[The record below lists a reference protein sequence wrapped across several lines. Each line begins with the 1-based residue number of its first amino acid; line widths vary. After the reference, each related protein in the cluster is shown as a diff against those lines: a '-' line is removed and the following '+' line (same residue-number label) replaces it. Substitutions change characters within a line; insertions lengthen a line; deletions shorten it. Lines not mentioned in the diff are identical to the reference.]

1 MSTLARCWRSP
12 LERLVAQ
19 LRTRIEANQ
28 YASESA
34 VREAVVLPVLQHLG
48 WDIFD
53 PNCVIRECPL
63 GARKVDYAL
72 SSTPPRR
79 EIFIEVKALGAAASG
94 DRQLFEYAFHEGI
107 PFAVPTDG
115 REWHFF
121 LPGEQGSYDDRRVQ
135 KLDLTE
141 REPGEVAT
149 VLQRF
154 LSFSRVKSGEAL
166 ESARADYR
174 SISRRKT
181 AASKLNEAWHELL
194 GEPDELLMELVAE
207 KAESLCGYRPAAE
220 DVEDFLIAL
229 AKPGGVK
236 SAEPEKKRD
245 WTPSTQPS
253 KKQPVSEKGVQY
265 QVLGERRNARNAI
278 EALLDILR
286 TFAAGN
292 PRFLIDLAPMVRTKR
307 RNHIGQSREEVYPNK
322 PELVEYTTEI
332 TPGWWLGTNIAN
344 REKMR
349 IIRKACDAQKIQFGK
364 DLAIVLPNAN

>member
-1 MSTLARCWRSP
+1 MES
-12 LERLVAQ
+12 LVQQ
-19 LRTRIEANQ
+19 LRTRIESNQ
-28 YASESA
+28 YVSESA
-34 VREAVVLPVLQHLG
+34 IREAVVLPVLQRLG

-53 PNCVIRECPL
+53 PTHVIRECPL
-63 GARKVDYAL
+63 GTRKVDYAL
-72 SSTPPRR
+72 SCSPPRR

-107 PFAVPTDG
+107 PFAVLTDG

-141 REPGEVAT
+141 REPSEVAS
-149 VLQRF
+149 VLQKF

-166 ESARADYR
+166 ESARADYT

-181 AASKLNEAWHELL
+181 AASKLKEAWSELL

-220 DVEDFLIAL
+220 DVEDFLVGL
-229 AKPGGVK
+229 ATPRNVK
-236 SAEPEKKRD
+236 SGEPEKKPH
-245 WTPSTQPS
+245 WVPTPQPS
-253 KKQPVSEKGVQY
+253 KNQPVSESGVQY
-265 QVLGERRNARNAI
+265 QILGEHRRAPNAI

-286 TFAAGN
+286 TFAKSN
-292 PRFLIDLAPMVRTKR
+292 PRFLVDLSPLVRTKR
-307 RNHIGQSREEVYPNK
+307 RNHIAESREEVYPNK
-322 PELVEYTTEI
+322 PALIEYTTEI
-332 TPGWWLGTNIAN
+332 VPGWWLGTNIAN

-349 IIRKACDAQKIQFGK
+349 IIRKACDAQKLQFGR
-364 DLAIVLPNAN
+364 DLEIALPNAN